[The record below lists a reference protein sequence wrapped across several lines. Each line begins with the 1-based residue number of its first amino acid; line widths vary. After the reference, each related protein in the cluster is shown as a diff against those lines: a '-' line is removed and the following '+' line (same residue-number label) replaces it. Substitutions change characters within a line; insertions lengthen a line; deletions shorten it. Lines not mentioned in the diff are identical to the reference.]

1 MFPFGGTSRYDGPIA
16 RGVSAMRGDILLN
29 VMMMIFLIAAAASP
43 VLQLAFAFG
52 WLKY

>member
-1 MFPFGGTSRYDGPIA
+1 MIA
-16 RGVSAMRGDILLN
+16 RSLETNAMKGEFLLN
-29 VMMMIFLIAAAASP
+29 VMMVIFLIAATASP